1 MATSIPKIKLESN
14 PTEFTP
20 IPVVKTVVHIRLSI
34 AINDMLVVDRHP
46 SEPSS
51 PDRGYEV
58 VNPNVPAFE
67 IALHEEDMCFQLFK
81 EKVFDRIMTAATEVS
96 MFGLRG
102 ILDDAENR
110 SLLEWVYSITEDCD
124 RHSAHTWS
132 MAEAGIHF
140 SSFVAAVGRF
150 SHRANVALSLK
161 LGEEAIIEGARDPP
175 PDEAVVPPVAPDL
188 ADTELAYLV
197 NVETPNLANAELPDL
212 GNVELPNPAQI
223 DAVYPNFPPVAPP
236 PVEEAREERNPPPAA
251 DFTMNEFLSLCH
263 IDSQNVQIQGLL
275 ERHLI
280 SHWRAFVGLSSD
292 RLEQLGFPFGPSALI
307 AAGTLRAI
315 NQTIG

>member
-81 EKVFDRIMTAATEVS
+81 EKVFDQIMTAA
-96 MFGLRG
+96 
-102 ILDDAENR
+102 
-110 SLLEWVYSITEDCD
+110 TEDCD

-197 NVETPNLANAELPDL
+197 NVETPNLANAKLPDL

-223 DAVYPNFPPVAPP
+223 DAVYPNFPLVAPP
-236 PVEEAREERNPPPAA
+236 PVEEAREERDPSPAA
-251 DFTMNEFLSLCH
+251 DFTMNEFLSLGH